1 MAQHEFNWPVS
12 TSVVNSGPL
21 QFDVNGVAVT
31 VNKDTVTPANSI
43 PLPVEI
49 LSGGT
54 PLDTSTLAQQTTLSA
69 LNNKI
74 ILGQTSMANSLPV
87 VIANDQTGV
96 TFPVSAVALP
106 LPNGAA
112 TSANQ
117 TNGSQKTQIVD
128 GSGNV
133 IASTNNSLNVNLLN
147 GFLSTANSS
156 TTPLGIGASFTGT
169 SADITNYSSVNILVT
184 TDRSGIM
191 NMQFSSNG
199 TNWDHDDAYACT
211 VTTGGVTQSFYF
223 QGAPIAKYFR
233 VKYDNDGTAQGVF
246 RLQTVFKVNA
256 GVADVQD
263 LSTEPVNASNGMVT
277 KSVIY
282 GLTTGGGGGYKAVK
296 VNPSGALTTDVSGTV
311 AATQATSPW
320 VVSDTTQGS
329 VTGGTAGTTSALGGG
344 IYNSS
349 TPSLTNGQQASLQLE
364 ATGSLRSSITGVSLT
379 PTATFAA
386 ATVTKSGLAISSL
399 DNSLVC
405 ALHPS
410 YALPTGANTI
420 GSIASIN
427 NALPTGSNTI
437 GGVNQSGTWNIG
449 TLSTISN
456 ALPAGTNT
464 LGNIKITDG
473 TNTAAVKGASTAA
486 VATDP
491 ALVVAISPN
500 NPLTFSPSPNSAGSY
515 AEITNLTT
523 TAQTFTKP
531 TNAVGFIL
539 ETLSDNTVNVR
550 YKIGATATTTSGMRM
565 EPGRDT
571 GYVPCAANIS
581 VIAESGTNQVVT
593 VQWVLSA

>member
-1 MAQHEFNWPVS
+1 MSQNIYNWPEVQLAS
-12 TSVVNSGPL
+12 SPIAFEKDGSV
-21 QFDVNGVAVT
+21 QT
-31 VNKDTVTPANSI
+31 VILDTATPAGSE
-43 PLPVEI
+43 PLPVQI
-49 LSGGT
+49 MNAGAPIDVS
-54 PLDTSTLAQQTTLSA
+54 SLAQETTLQSVDTA
-69 LNNKI
+69 VTAINGKI
-74 ILGQTSMANSLPV
+74 PALGQTTMSGSLPV
-87 VIANDQTGV
+87 TIASDQTSIGAKV
-96 TFPVSAVALP
+96 EQSTSLYVAS
-106 LPNGAA
+106 N
-112 TSANQ
+112 
-117 TNGSQKTQIVD
+117 
-128 GSGNV
+128 
-133 IASTNNSLNVNLLN
+133 ST
-147 GFLSTANSS
+147 
-156 TTPLGIGASFTGT
+156 TTPLGVSGVFTGAWT
-169 SADITNYSSVNILVT
+169 DASNYSAIQIGIY
-184 TDRSGIM
+184 TDQNSATLGIEI
-191 NMQFSSNG
+191 QFSYNG
-199 TNWDHDDAYACT
+199 VIVDHKHQYTYESSSD
-211 VTTGGVTQSFYF
+211 GVGYTF
-223 QGAPIAKYFR
+223 QPEFKYFR
-233 VKYDNDGTAQGVF
+233 LVYTNGTVAQTTVNIYTAMKPTAVF
-246 RLQTVFKVNA
+246 PSQYRVEQAVTGQSQAL
-256 GVADVQD
+256 
-263 LSTEPVNASNGMVT
+263 VT
-277 KSVIY
+277 KGVIY
-282 GLTTGGGGGYKAVK
+282 GLTTGGGGGYVAVK
-296 VNPSGALTTDVSGTV
+296 VAPSGALTADVSGSSVSVSGTV
-311 AATQATSPW
+311 AVTQSTSPW
-320 VVSDTTQGS
+320 VTSNTTQGS

-349 TPSLTNGQQASLQLE
+349 APSLTNGQQASLQLE
-364 ATGSLRSSITGVSLT
+364 ATGSLRSAITGVSLT

-427 NALPTGSNTI
+427 NALPVGSNTI
-437 GGVNQSGTWNIG
+437 GGVTQSGTWNIG

-473 TNTAAVKGASTAA
+473 TNTAAVKAASTAA

-500 NPLTFSPSPNSAGSY
+500 NPLTFNPSPNAAGSY